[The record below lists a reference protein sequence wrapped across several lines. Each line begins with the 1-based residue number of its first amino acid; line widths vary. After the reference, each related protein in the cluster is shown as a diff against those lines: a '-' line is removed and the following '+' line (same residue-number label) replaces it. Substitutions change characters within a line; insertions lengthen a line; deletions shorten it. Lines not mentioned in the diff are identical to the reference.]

1 MTAQRPPSTDET
13 RAALARVRRVARFTD
28 TGLRIPFTDIRFGL
42 DPLLG
47 LIPVVGDFVGL
58 ALSLYIYREAHNLDA
73 PLWLRRRM
81 IRNMGVDLAGGFLPV
96 VGDVF
101 DLAWRA
107 NARNAHLL
115 VDWAEEVGAGEEAE
129 EKLTLGGWWVVVF
142 ALSLGALVFFLRP
155 GAATGLS

>member
-1 MTAQRPPSTDET
+1 MNAQRSASADEA
-13 RAALARVRRVARFTD
+13 RAALARVQRIARLTD

-47 LIPVVGDFVGL
+47 LIPVVGDFAGL
-58 ALSLYIYREAHNLDA
+58 ALSLYIYREAHTLDA
-73 PLWLRRRM
+73 PAWLRRRM
-81 IRNMGVDLAGGFLPV
+81 IRNMGVDLVGGFLPV

-115 VDWAEEVGAGEEAE
+115 VDWAEEIGTGEEEA
-129 EKLTLGGWWVVVF
+129 EKLTLGGWWLVVF

-155 GAATGLS
+155 GASTGLT

>member
-1 MTAQRPPSTDET
+1 VSVQRPPSVDES

-28 TGLRIPFTDIRFGL
+28 TGLRIPFTHIRFGL

-47 LIPVVGDFVGL
+47 LIPVVGDFAGL
-58 ALSLYIYREAHNLDA
+58 ALSLYIYREAHNLQA
-73 PLWLRRRM
+73 PAWLRRRM
-81 IRNMGVDLAGGFLPV
+81 VRNMGVDLAGGFLPV

-101 DLAWRA
+101 DLALRA

-115 VDWAEEVGAGEEAE
+115 VDWAEEVDAGEQEA
-129 EKLTLGGWWVVVF
+129 EKLTLGGWWLVVF

-155 GAATGLS
+155 GAGTGLS

>member
-1 MTAQRPPSTDET
+1 MSVQRPPSVDES

-28 TGLRIPFTDIRFGL
+28 TGLRIPFTHIRFGL

-47 LIPVVGDFVGL
+47 LIPVVGDFAGL
-58 ALSLYIYREAHNLDA
+58 ALSLYIYREAHNLQA
-73 PLWLRRRM
+73 PAWLRRRM
-81 IRNMGVDLAGGFLPV
+81 VRNMGVDLAGGFLPV

-101 DLAWRA
+101 DLALRA

-115 VDWAEEVGAGEEAE
+115 VDWAEEVDAGEQEA
-129 EKLTLGGWWVVVF
+129 EKLTLGGWWLVVF

-155 GAATGLS
+155 GAGTGLS